1 MSDTSY
7 PTSSE
12 ELSDDRGEVLCGPC
26 QNVVPGAA
34 RNALC
39 GPPLP
44 RDRFER
50 ACLRVYANGP
60 LSLRIILDVNTGE
73 RSVHEVVP
81 YPRATLH
88 WFWDFLDIFRAQEA
102 LDFAALRGRQRFERL
117 LRLGGNGHRMGPL
130 PVGPLPRLCERMP
143 PMCRGRDRS
152 PG

>member
-44 RDRFER
+44 RNRFER
-50 ACLRVYANGP
+50 ACMRVYANGP
-60 LSLRIILDVNTGE
+60 LSLRIVLNVHPGE

-81 YPRATLH
+81 YPRDILH
-88 WFWDFLDIFRAQEA
+88 WVWDFLNIFRAQEA
-102 LDFAALRGRQRFERL
+102 QDFVALRGRRRVERL
-117 LRLGGNGHRMGPL
+117 LRLGGGGYRM
-130 PVGPLPRLCERMP
+130 PVVPLPRLWERMP
-143 PMCRGRDRS
+143 PIGRGHGRS
-152 PG
+152 PGC